1 MTGFLRDAAALA
13 ALVSFIVVLGFWSEI
28 ATTLAWGGERRAAC
42 RRGRWQTPGAV
53 DRLRLAPDRQV

>member
-28 ATTLAWGGERRAAC
+28 ATTLA
-42 RRGRWQTPGAV
+42 
-53 DRLRLAPDRQV
+53 